1 MRDENMSYTVKSSER
16 LRKSGSEAET
26 KALLYLMNFRPDSD
40 DIYYFVV
47 DFFND
52 LTGMDNM
59 ASRLWDVQSKGAH
72 HVSPKA
78 IGKELVTLFKNYM
91 SPLTFEA
98 YILFI
103 GSVTGSLR
111 KDSSL
116 TTFGIENVKDAAI
129 EQIKL
134 GLHEEGSAKEYID
147 STDLT
152 DENINGF
159 LRKVFFVIDDGKKPS
174 EYVKAIIRQHPNIIP
189 EEKILNAIFNEI
201 RDKQASKKNI
211 SSVEGIV
218 IETTDEALN
227 YCRHLTNNE
236 IRLMTLQRII
246 NRDPLGQGIPPSFV
260 SIYTTWPPERQREM
274 LEDCQGALCRALF
287 NKNAADGFWYLFENT
302 YQLIVEHPD
311 DSVQSLF
318 TKIHAIPNCIVR
330 CPDFDAL
337 SLKYFISVVKDG
349 VQQ

>member
-134 GLHEEGSAKEYID
+134 CID
-147 STDLT
+147 W
-152 DENINGF
+152 EKRR
-159 LRKVFFVIDDGKKPS
+159 RKDPYA
-174 EYVKAIIRQHPNIIP
+174 YVNDTLPFNRQPGWAIW
-189 EEKILNAIFNEI
+189 KI
-201 RDKQASKKNI
+201 
-211 SSVEGIV
+211 
-218 IETTDEALN
+218 
-227 YCRHLTNNE
+227 
-236 IRLMTLQRII
+236 
-246 NRDPLGQGIPPSFV
+246 
-260 SIYTTWPPERQREM
+260 
-274 LEDCQGALCRALF
+274 
-287 NKNAADGFWYLFENT
+287 
-302 YQLIVEHPD
+302 QL
-311 DSVQSLF
+311 
-318 TKIHAIPNCIVR
+318 
-330 CPDFDAL
+330 
-337 SLKYFISVVKDG
+337 
-349 VQQ
+349 

>member
-174 EYVKAIIRQHPNIIP
+174 EYIISTHSPVILQEVPKNCIWQLYRNNTILRAVRP
-189 EEKILNAIFNEI
+189 ERETFGENVGVLINDVFGLEVTHSGFHGMLLQMVEAGLTYEEILNKFDF
-201 RDKQASKKNI
+201 R
-211 SSVEGIV
+211 VGM
-218 IETTDEALN
+218 EARSIL
-227 YCRHLTNNE
+227 
-236 IRLMTLQRII
+236 RILLA
-246 NRDPLGQGIPPSFV
+246 NREYGG
-260 SIYTTWPPERQREM
+260 TE
-274 LEDCQGALCRALF
+274 
-287 NKNAADGFWYLFENT
+287 
-302 YQLIVEHPD
+302 
-311 DSVQSLF
+311 
-318 TKIHAIPNCIVR
+318 
-330 CPDFDAL
+330 
-337 SLKYFISVVKDG
+337 
-349 VQQ
+349 

>member
-111 KDSSL
+111 KDEDMEFWGKCFATASFLSTQYTL
-116 TTFGIENVKDAAI
+116 GRSRFEICRVFSYFQDA
-129 EQIKL
+129 
-134 GLHEEGSAKEYID
+134 
-147 STDLT
+147 
-152 DENINGF
+152 
-159 LRKVFFVIDDGKKPS
+159 R
-174 EYVKAIIRQHPNIIP
+174 
-189 EEKILNAIFNEI
+189 
-201 RDKQASKKNI
+201 
-211 SSVEGIV
+211 
-218 IETTDEALN
+218 
-227 YCRHLTNNE
+227 
-236 IRLMTLQRII
+236 
-246 NRDPLGQGIPPSFV
+246 
-260 SIYTTWPPERQREM
+260 
-274 LEDCQGALCRALF
+274 
-287 NKNAADGFWYLFENT
+287 
-302 YQLIVEHPD
+302 
-311 DSVQSLF
+311 
-318 TKIHAIPNCIVR
+318 
-330 CPDFDAL
+330 
-337 SLKYFISVVKDG
+337 
-349 VQQ
+349 

>member
-98 YILFI
+98 Y
-103 GSVTGSLR
+103 
-111 KDSSL
+111 
-116 TTFGIENVKDAAI
+116 
-129 EQIKL
+129 
-134 GLHEEGSAKEYID
+134 
-147 STDLT
+147 
-152 DENINGF
+152 
-159 LRKVFFVIDDGKKPS
+159 
-174 EYVKAIIRQHPNIIP
+174 
-189 EEKILNAIFNEI
+189 
-201 RDKQASKKNI
+201 
-211 SSVEGIV
+211 
-218 IETTDEALN
+218 
-227 YCRHLTNNE
+227 
-236 IRLMTLQRII
+236 
-246 NRDPLGQGIPPSFV
+246 
-260 SIYTTWPPERQREM
+260 
-274 LEDCQGALCRALF
+274 
-287 NKNAADGFWYLFENT
+287 
-302 YQLIVEHPD
+302 QLIVEHPD

-318 TKIHAIPNCIVR
+318 TKIQAIPNCIAR

>member
-260 SIYTTWPPERQREM
+260 SIILGHQKGRGKCSKIAKVPYVGHYSIKMRQM
-274 LEDCQGALCRALF
+274 VFGI
-287 NKNAADGFWYLFENT
+287 YLR
-302 YQLIVEHPD
+302 
-311 DSVQSLF
+311 
-318 TKIHAIPNCIVR
+318 IHIN
-330 CPDFDAL
+330 
-337 SLKYFISVVKDG
+337 
-349 VQQ
+349 

>member
-129 EQIKL
+129 EQIHHD
-134 GLHEEGSAKEYID
+134 LHRSRENRYHRTVQAGQANPGIMRRIQCLR
-147 STDLT
+147 TD
-152 DENINGF
+152 D
-159 LRKVFFVIDDGKKPS
+159 
-174 EYVKAIIRQHPNIIP
+174 
-189 EEKILNAIFNEI
+189 
-201 RDKQASKKNI
+201 
-211 SSVEGIV
+211 
-218 IETTDEALN
+218 
-227 YCRHLTNNE
+227 
-236 IRLMTLQRII
+236 
-246 NRDPLGQGIPPSFV
+246 
-260 SIYTTWPPERQREM
+260 
-274 LEDCQGALCRALF
+274 
-287 NKNAADGFWYLFENT
+287 
-302 YQLIVEHPD
+302 
-311 DSVQSLF
+311 
-318 TKIHAIPNCIVR
+318 
-330 CPDFDAL
+330 L
-337 SLKYFISVVKDG
+337 SLGKTILPSG
-349 VQQ
+349 SR